1 MAEMSKELTDLI
13 NNAPCCY
20 LATAS
25 KDGTP
30 NVVPVGSKAAVSP
43 DTIVVAGLF
52 LLKTLE
58 NLKENPKAAIVVNV
72 GKPPKKERSRV
83 KIPKFIGAQIK
94 GSVTLLTSGDMHE
107 QTKNRITPLVGT
119 ELAGRMKATVV
130 IKAEEIY
137 AIAPGPDAGKR
148 IA

>member
-1 MAEMSKELTDLI
+1 MAEMSPELMDLI
-13 NNAPCCY
+13 NSAPCCY

-25 KDGTP
+25 KDGVP
-30 NVVPVGSKAAVSP
+30 NVVPVGSTAAVSP

-52 LLKTLE
+52 MLKTLE
-58 NLKENPKAAIVVNV
+58 NLKQNPKAAVVINAT
-72 GKPPKKERSRV
+72 KPPDKEGSGG
-83 KIPKFIGAQIK
+83 KGPKFIGGQVK

-107 QTKNRITPLVGT
+107 QTKNRIAQKIGT
-119 ELAGRMKATVV
+119 EMAGRIKATVV

-137 AIAPGPDAGKR
+137 SVTPGPDAGKR

>member
-1 MAEMSKELTDLI
+1 MAEMSQELTDLI
-13 NNAPCCY
+13 NSAPCCY

-25 KDGTP
+25 KDGIP
-30 NVVPVGSKAAVSP
+30 NVVPVGSTTALSP

-58 NLKENPKAAIVVNV
+58 NLKENPKAAVVVNA
-72 GKPPKKERSRV
+72 GTPPKAERSG
-83 KIPKFIGAQIK
+83 KEIPKFTGGQIK

-107 QTKNRITPLVGT
+107 QTKNRIAQMVGT

-137 AIAPGPDAGKR
+137 AIAPGPEAGKR

>member
-1 MAEMSKELTDLI
+1 MAEMSKELMDLI
-13 NNAPCCY
+13 NNTPCCY

-25 KDGTP
+25 KDGVP
-30 NVVPVGSKAAVSP
+30 NVVPVGSIAAVSP

-58 NLKENPKAAIVVNV
+58 NLKENPKAAVVVNT
-72 GKPPKKERSRV
+72 GTPPKEKRSME
-83 KIPKFIGAQIK
+83 KIPKFIGGQVK

-107 QTKNRITPLVGT
+107 QTKDRVAPMVGT

>member
-13 NNAPCCY
+13 NSIPCCY

-25 KDGTP
+25 KDGVP
-30 NVVPVGSKAAVSP
+30 NVVPVGSTAAVSP

-58 NLKENPKAAIVVNV
+58 NLKENPKAAIVVNAAT
-72 GKPPKKERSRV
+72 PPKAERSE
-83 KIPKFIGAQIK
+83 KEIPKFAGGQIK

-107 QTKNRITPLVGT
+107 QTKNRITPMVGT